1 METYHSTIDKE
12 SWMVLSTS
20 TDVFRYLQSQNAAG
34 NPGKPTVPNR

>member
-12 SWMVLSTS
+12 SWLVLSTS

-34 NPGKPTVPNR
+34 STGKTVAPVP